1 MKLLDT
7 IIELQMLRRVYDK
20 DFDPRNVRIVLGD
33 FLYNRVTEEIGP
45 RYPARQTMAELLGS
59 PLHIDTEDHF
69 AFRMELIK

>member
-7 IIELQMLRRVYDK
+7 VIELQRLRALYNK
-20 DFDPRNVRIVLGD
+20 DFDPRDVRIVLGD

-45 RYPARQTMAELLGS
+45 RFPARQTMAELLGS